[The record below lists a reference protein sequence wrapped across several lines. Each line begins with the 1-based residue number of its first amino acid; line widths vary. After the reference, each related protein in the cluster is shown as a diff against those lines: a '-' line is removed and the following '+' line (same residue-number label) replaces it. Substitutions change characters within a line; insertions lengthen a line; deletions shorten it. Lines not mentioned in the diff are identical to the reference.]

1 MTARVMARWAA
12 TQGLI
17 RFGLNRQARRGNLDA
32 QLMVDPARQA
42 DPFPYYEQL
51 RAAYPLAKGSLAW
64 ASVHH
69 DVCTEVLRGEDFGV
83 ARPDLI
89 LPAPARAVLKV
100 IGSRGSA
107 GPIDPPSMLSVDPP
121 DHTRYRKLVSRV
133 FTAKAV
139 AGLRERT
146 VEVADQ
152 LLDELAAA
160 DRGEPI
166 DLVARY
172 ASLLP
177 VTVISE
183 ILGVPM
189 SMREQFLEWG
199 DGAAASLDLGL
210 SWSRFRRSEAD
221 LDALHEWF
229 LGHFQR
235 LRAHPGEDILSQLVA
250 LVDEDGGRLSEPE
263 LSATALLLLGAGFE
277 TTVNLIGNG
286 AAQLF
291 GHPDQRGELADD
303 PSLWPNAV
311 DEILRFD
318 SPVQRTARRAR
329 RDTELHGVPVHAG
342 SVVVTMLGG
351 ANRDPRT
358 FDQPDRFD
366 IHRHNAREHV
376 AFSSGI
382 HYCLGAA
389 LARMEGEVA
398 LRRLFERFPQLTPAG
413 EPHRRPTRV
422 LRGYDA
428 MPVLVGS
435 RAVAH

>member
-1 MTARVMARWAA
+1 MSVRVMARWAA
-12 TQGLI
+12 THGLV
-17 RFGLNRQARRGNLDA
+17 RFGLNQQARRGNLDA
-32 QLMVDPARQA
+32 RLMVDPALQA

-51 RAAYPLAKGSLAW
+51 RAGYPLAKGNLAW

-69 DVCTEVLRGEDFGV
+69 DVCTTVLRSDDFGV

-89 LPAPARAVLKV
+89 LPKPAHTALKI
-100 IGSRGSA
+100 IGTRTSA
-107 GPIDPPSMLSVDPP
+107 GPIDPPSMLATDPP

-139 AGLRERT
+139 AALRERT
-146 VEVADQ
+146 ALVADE
-152 LLDELAAA
+152 LLDELDAHR
-160 DRGEPI
+160 DGPV
-166 DLVARY
+166 DLIGRY

-183 ILGVPM
+183 ILGVPT
-189 SMREQFLEWG
+189 SMREQLLEWG
-199 DGAAASLDLGL
+199 DGAAASLDFGL
-210 SWSRFRRSEAD
+210 PYSRFRRSEAD

-235 LRAHPGEDILSQLVA
+235 LRANPGEDILSQLVA

-286 AAQLF
+286 AALLF
-291 GHPDQRGELADD
+291 GHPEARGALADD
-303 PSLWPNAV
+303 PSLWSNAV
-311 DEILRFD
+311 DEVLRFD

-329 RDTELHGVPVHAG
+329 RDTEVHGVPVSAG

-358 FDQPDRFD
+358 FEQPDRFD
-366 IHRHNAREHV
+366 VHRRNAREHV

-435 RAVAH
+435 RAVAR

>member
-1 MTARVMARWAA
+1 MARWSV
-12 TQGLI
+12 THGLI
-17 RFGLNRQARRGNLDA
+17 RLALNRSARQGNLDA
-32 QLMVDPARQA
+32 RLMVDPACQA
-42 DPFPYYEQL
+42 DPFPHYERL
-51 RAAYPLAKGSLAW
+51 RERYPLAKGGMSW

-69 DVCTEVLRGEDFGV
+69 DVCTEVLRSDDFGV
-83 ARPDLI
+83 VRPDQE
-89 LPAPARAVLKV
+89 LPASARAVLKV
-100 IGSRGSA
+100 IGTRTSA
-107 GPIDPPSMLSVDPP
+107 GVIDPPSMLAVDPP

-133 FTAKAV
+133 FTARAV
-139 AGLRERT
+139 AALRERT
-146 VEVADQ
+146 AVVADE
-152 LLDELAAA
+152 LLDQLAGGE
-160 DRGEPI
+160 RGEPV
-166 DLVARY
+166 DLVAGY

-183 ILGVPM
+183 ILGVPV
-189 SMREQFLEWG
+189 SMRDQFLHWG

-210 SWSRFRRSEAD
+210 PWSRFQRSEAD

-229 LGHFQR
+229 LGHFAR
-235 LRAHPGEDILSQLVA
+235 LRANPGQDILSQLVA

-286 AAQLF
+286 VAQLF
-291 GHPDQRGELADD
+291 AHPDQRAALADD

-311 DEILRFD
+311 EEVLRFD
-318 SPVQRTARRAR
+318 SPVQRTARRAK
-329 RDTELHGVPVHAG
+329 RDTELHGVPVQAG
-342 SVVVTMLGG
+342 QVVVTLLGG

-358 FDQPDRFD
+358 FERPDRFD
-366 IHRHNAREHV
+366 IHRANAREHV

-389 LARMEGEVA
+389 LAKMEAEVA
-398 LRRLFERFPQLTPAG
+398 LGRLFERFPQLTPAG
-413 EPHRRPTRV
+413 PAHRRPTRV

-428 MPVLVGS
+428 MPVLTDA